1 MTKLTASEY
10 REMMAKRNPLNVP
23 ETTTGRKSKPVKE
36 KLSTKEALRAMGEY
50 FEWDKKSVDFWIR
63 QQELN
68 NRI

>member
-50 FEWDKKSVDFWIR
+50 FDKPKKEIEFVIR
-63 QQELN
+63 QLELSGK
-68 NRI
+68 I